1 MVFAVLGIVAA
12 IVLVVYLIQLS
23 FVLGILGLLLAIA
36 LLYYTFGIVG

>member
-1 MVFAVLGIVAA
+1 MVFAVLGIVVA